1 MRGYFIG
8 WHREHGMVIRA
19 RDCPGPA
26 PDEQL
31 FTDPALGRN
40 LAAEC
45 WQVYY
50 LQHDGKIWPLRVPA
64 RLPDRAPP
72 AAQTEPVIG

>member
-8 WHREHGMVIRA
+8 WHRTYGMVIRA
-19 RDCPGPA
+19 QGCPGPA
-26 PDEQL
+26 PDLRQ
-31 FTDPALGRN
+31 FTGEV
-40 LAAEC
+40 AAEC

-50 LQHDGKIWPLRVPA
+50 LQDDGKVWPLRVPK
-64 RLPDRAPP
+64 RLHDREPP